1 MSFVATRSPMR
12 CIPQA
17 VRVAYTYSENFSLF
31 ARSRREAASL
41 TIRTVALVEV
51 HAGASERGP
60 LGEPG
65 DALFELPVQVDQK
78 LRSWPALSSAPDRGT
93 SETSWPPSDEGERL
107 FGEAEVRHS
116 VACGGPVASVG
127 PRVAPPGGLLAG
139 GRRQG
144 LAQHTLY
151 GTRRHMRVSADISVP
166 RPHPGA

>member
-1 MSFVATRSPMR
+1 LRNDRRVAWKIGNSVSFVATRSPMR

-93 SETSWPPSDEGERL
+93 SETSWPPRTKVNVSSVRL
-107 FGEAEVRHS
+107 RCA
-116 VACGGPVASVG
+116 
-127 PRVAPPGGLLAG
+127 
-139 GRRQG
+139 
-144 LAQHTLY
+144 TL
-151 GTRRHMRVSADISVP
+151 
-166 RPHPGA
+166 